1 MYMYKL
7 RNKLMLRRYFIN
19 VYSRVEFIL
28 FMSGRCWFSCFFK
41 LKVVHSISICFY
53 KLIFNFIHYVRLVV
67 QLMKPVRRRLGIAIR
82 LLNALFAVL
91 ERIVLCGCVCV
102 VVQKKRCLQL

>member
-1 MYMYKL
+1 MYKL

-28 FMSGRCWFSCFFK
+28 FMSGRCW
-41 LKVVHSISICFY
+41 LKVVHSISICVY
-53 KLIFNFIHYVRLVV
+53 KLIINFIHYVRLVV

-91 ERIVLCGCVCV
+91 ERFVLCGCVCV
-102 VVQKKRCLQL
+102 VVQKKRCLQLWRRLNV